1 MEECFLTGFCR
12 QADQSRMVA
21 VEYDPEAKNLEDVD
35 CCYETCI
42 HRASCEIGKA
52 IAALLA

>member
-1 MEECFLTGFCR
+1 MEERFLPGFCR
-12 QADQSRMVA
+12 QADQSRIVA
-21 VEYDPEAKNLEDVD
+21 VEHDPEAKNLEDVD